1 VVTAQASGERG
12 IAFAWDCLAGV
23 LDPEVPVLSIVELGI
38 VRAVAPAADGFVV
51 TITPTYSGCPALDAI
66 VTDIQGAFAQQGAH
80 ATVATVLAP
89 AWSTD
94 WIAPEALARL
104 RAYGIA
110 PPHTVTPRTAPARVD
125 VAGISPLRRHAEPVA
140 CPRCASTHTEL
151 VSQFGSTACRAHYR
165 CADCAEPFD
174 YMKPH

>member
-1 VVTAQASGERG
+1 MVTAQPSGERD
-12 IAFAWDCLAGV
+12 IPFAWHCLASV

-38 VRAVAPAADGFVV
+38 VREVALAPDGFVV
-51 TITPTYSGCPALDAI
+51 TITPTYSGCPALEAI
-66 VTDIQGAFAQQGAH
+66 VTDIESAFAQQGAH
-80 ATVATVLAP
+80 ATIATVLAP

-104 RAYGIA
+104 RTYGIA
-110 PPHTVTPRTAPARVD
+110 PPHTATLRTSSSRVD
-125 VAGISPLRRHAEPVA
+125 VAGISPLRRRTNPVA

-151 VSQFGSTACRAHYR
+151 VAQFGSTACKALYR
-165 CADCAEPFD
+165 CTDCAEPFD

>member
-1 VVTAQASGERG
+1 MVTAQLSGERG
-12 IAFAWDCLAGV
+12 IAFAWQCVAGV

-38 VRAVAPAADGFVV
+38 VRAVTPAPDGFVV
-51 TITPTYSGCPALDAI
+51 TITPTYSGCPALEAI
-66 VTDIQGAFAQQGAH
+66 VADIEGAFAQQGAH

-94 WIAPEALARL
+94 WIAPEARERL

-110 PPHTVTPRTAPARVD
+110 PPHTLDPRTPVSRVD
-125 VAGISPLRRHAEPVA
+125 VAGISPLRRRPEPVA

-151 VSQFGSTACRAHYR
+151 VSQFGSTACKALYR

>member
-1 VVTAQASGERG
+1 VVTAQPSGVHS
-12 IAFAWDCLAGV
+12 IAFAWQCLAGV

-38 VRAVAPAADGFVV
+38 VRAVAPTPGGFEV

-66 VTDIQGAFAQQGAH
+66 VADIQGAFAQQGTH
-80 ATVATVLAP
+80 ATVATALAP

-104 RAYGIA
+104 RAYGVA
-110 PPHTVTPRTAPARVD
+110 PPHTVAPRTPSSRVD
-125 VAGISPLRRHAEPVA
+125 VAGISPLRRQTDPVA

-151 VSQFGSTACRAHYR
+151 VAQFGSTACKALYR
-165 CADCAEPFD
+165 CVACAEPFD